1 MAIWPVF
8 TRGCGESEPT
18 VIQEEKA
25 CWLSVVVTAYNVE
38 TWISRCLDSLLQ
50 GWLPGVE
57 IIVVDDGSTDGTAAR
72 VRQYEHQALRAY
84 SLPRNGGV
92 SAARNFAIQQARG
105 KYLAFVDGD
114 DTVASDYYEA
124 IQAALQTT
132 PAQFYSFEAL
142 NLFPDGKEATPVVG
156 LDRGFQGKGVELLA
170 LMYSRH
176 VHSFHCW
183 RVVVERE
190 ALLGKRWLFPEE
202 LSVFEDMVWF
212 LGACLG
218 AESACHVPASIY
230 RYWHRSN
237 SVINQSTE
245 QSRLGRVYAVA
256 GCIQRLKL
264 MQSEVAEKNV
274 KQILGNLGCH
284 LCFSAFHQMKRIA
297 SIEMKTRARCA
308 LWKSGAAGFLLHNG
322 GYLKLREQ
330 VRAYKR
336 ALQLCLA
343 VVTSC
348 RSLQEK

>member
-1 MAIWPVF
+1 M
-8 TRGCGESEPT
+8 
-18 VIQEEKA
+18 IQEDKE

-38 TWISRCLDSLLQ
+38 AWIPRCLDSLLQ

-57 IIVVDDGSTDGTAAR
+57 IIVVDDGSTDGTAAQ
-72 VRQYEHQALRAY
+72 VRQYEHQALRPY
-84 SLPRNGGV
+84 LLPRNGGV

-105 KYLAFVDGD
+105 TYLAFVDGD
-114 DTVASDYYEA
+114 DTVAPSYYEA
-124 IQAALQTT
+124 IQAALQAT
-132 PAQFYSFEAL
+132 PAQFYSFEAF
-142 NLFPDGKEATPVVG
+142 NFFPDGREATPVVG
-156 LDRGFQGKGVELLA
+156 LDRSFQGKGAELLE
-170 LMYSRH
+170 LMHRCH

-190 ALLGKRWLFPEE
+190 VLLAKGWLFPEE
-202 LSVFEDMVWF
+202 LSVFEDMAWF
-212 LGACLG
+212 LMTCLG
-218 AESACHVPASIY
+218 AVSACHVPAPIY

-245 QSRLGRVYAVA
+245 QSRLGRVHAVA

-264 MQSEVAEKNV
+264 MQSEVTEKRV

-348 RSLQEK
+348 RSMREK